1 MALLFSYGSLQ
12 RAEVQHAAFGRLF
25 DGMQDALVAFE
36 LVPPA
41 PGVSPHA
48 NVIRSN
54 RNDCRVPGTAF
65 EVTEAELAAADEYER
80 RDGYV
85 RIAAT
90 LASGKSAWVYVD
102 AGPSGR

>member
-12 RAEVQHAAFGRLF
+12 RAEVQRAAFGRLLE
-25 DGMQDALVAFE
+25 GTQDALVAFE
-36 LVPPA
+36 FVPPA

-48 NVIRSN
+48 NVIRSS
-54 RNDCRVPGTAF
+54 RNDSRVPGTAF
-65 EVTEAELAAADEYER
+65 EITDAELAAADEYER

-90 LASGKSAWVYVD
+90 LASGKSTWVYVD
-102 AGPSGR
+102 AGSGGR